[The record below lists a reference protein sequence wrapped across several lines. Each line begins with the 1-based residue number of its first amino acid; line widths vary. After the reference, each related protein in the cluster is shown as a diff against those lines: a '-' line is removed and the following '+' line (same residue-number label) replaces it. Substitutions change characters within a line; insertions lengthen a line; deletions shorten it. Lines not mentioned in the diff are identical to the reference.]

1 MAYPPHL
8 PPIAAKPSIPIKP
21 KDKLLPRITSFFFDK
36 PAFTAFLWL
45 TLFGFGL
52 LSYTT
57 LLRREG
63 FPTVA
68 IPVAIINGTFA
79 TPNPSDVDRQVAQPL
94 SAIARR
100 LPNVKTVQTQSAG
113 NFFSVAV
120 QYKDG
125 VDAHQATAKLHE
137 QVNASG
143 LLPAAAS
150 VNYNV
155 PYFGA
160 TGGDTKPIDIAIS
173 FYSKNPHESTTD
185 LLKKA
190 NAAAR
195 MLNTQHVAGVE
206 SFSVK
211 DPFRTLLGPNG
222 QQATIQ
228 QNFDRF
234 SYQDTRGT
242 TDVNSIII
250 AVAGAPKSDVIAL
263 DAAVRQ
269 AVSSVQRDLQFSG
282 YGASVSASFAP
293 AIKDNISEL
302 QRVLLEGLFI
312 VLIVGS
318 LIITIR
324 ASLITVLS
332 MTTVIALTLGVL
344 YVIGY
349 TLNVI
354 TLFALILGL
363 SLIVDDTIIM
373 VEAIDAARRR
383 QNDATA
389 IIKTAVTKVSRAMLA
404 ATITAS
410 LSFAPFLFVGG
421 ILGSFIRAI
430 PVTIITSLL
439 ISLFVALIFI
449 PLFARFSLLTRR
461 QLSSRRHNE
470 MASRLEST
478 IARGIARPML
488 WARHSRTRLWGLGLL
503 AVLIGTGFIVSAG
516 VLSKHVIFNI
526 FPETKDTNTLTLTLN
541 YPPGTTIG
549 QAQAVASR
557 ADALTARVLGSNLVQ
572 SSYYGQANA
581 QTATAQMEI
590 ISYTKRDVKAPQL
603 VAQLQRAFD
612 NDFPDAKTSVSQVS
626 TGPPAAAFAVQ
637 VAASNR
643 PAALKAA
650 NDISNYLSTAQ
661 LTRPS
666 GKTAHFTR
674 VNSPNA
680 DVYMSAN
687 GKPIVTVTAGFDG
700 NDTTTLVN
708 LSQKA
713 VKNKFDGARLQQY
726 GLPADAVSFNIGQ
739 ETENQDSFKTLALA
753 FPVLLLVI
761 YLVLAVEFRS
771 LLQPLLIFMAIPFSL
786 FGVVAGLYGT
796 NNPLSFFALL
806 GFFALI
812 GLSIKNTI
820 LLTDFANQA
829 RRSGAGAIDAAVAAL
844 EERFRPLIATS
855 LMAVL
860 SLVPL
865 ALTSPFWEGL
875 AVVLIFGL
883 LSSTF
888 LVLTVFPYLY
898 LGVELLRRNISPQA
912 FFSWLVPTAILVFLT
927 AKFVGPPLALAV
939 LLGCIVGAV
948 AFKPLK
954 ARRVRS

>member
-1 MAYPPHL
+1 MAYTPHFRPSTTKTAL
-8 PPIAAKPSIPIKP
+8 PIEP
-21 KDKLLPRITSFFFDK
+21 KDKLLPRITSFFFSK

-45 TLFGFGL
+45 TLFVFGI
-52 LSYTT
+52 LSYTV

-63 FPTVA
+63 FPAVD
-68 IPVAIINGTFA
+68 IPVAIINGTYA
-79 TPNPSDVDRQVAQPL
+79 TPDPSTVDQQVAKPI
-94 SAIARR
+94 SDIARH
-100 LPNVKTVQTQSAG
+100 LSNVKTVRTQSAG
-113 NFFSVAV
+113 DFFSVAV

-125 VDAHQATAKLHE
+125 VDAHRATAMLHQ
-137 QVNASG
+137 QVDAFG
-143 LLPAAAS
+143 GLPAGAS
-150 VNYNV
+150 LNYNV

-160 TGGDTKPIDIAIS
+160 TGGDTQPIDVAIS
-173 FYSKNPHESTTD
+173 FYSKDAHVSTAD
-185 LLKKA
+185 LLKQA
-190 NAAAR
+190 NAAAQA
-195 MLNTQHVAGVE
+195 LNQQHVAGVK

-211 DPFRTLLGPNG
+211 DPFKTLVGPNG
-222 QQATIQ
+222 QPATIQ

-234 SYQDTRGT
+234 SFRDTRGI
-242 TDVNSIII
+242 TDVNSVII
-250 AVAGAPKSDVIAL
+250 AVAGTPKNDVIAL

-269 AVSSVQRDLQFSG
+269 ALSRVRQDPQFSG
-282 YGASVSASFAP
+282 YGAQVSASFAP
-293 AIKDNISEL
+293 AIKDNIAEL

-318 LIITIR
+318 LIITVR

-344 YVIGY
+344 YFIGY

-383 QNDATA
+383 QSNATA
-389 IIKTAVTKVSRAMLA
+389 VVKTAVRKVSRAMLA

-421 ILGSFIRAI
+421 VLGSFIRAI
-430 PVTIITSLL
+430 PITIITSLL

-449 PLFARFSLLTRR
+449 PLFARFTLLTRH
-461 QLSSRRHNE
+461 QLSNRRHNE
-470 MASRLEST
+470 LASSLEST

-488 WARHSRTRLWGLGLL
+488 WARYSHTRLWGIGLL
-503 AVLIGTGFIVSAG
+503 AILIGLGFIVSAG
-516 VLSKHVIFNI
+516 VLSKQVVFNI
-526 FPETKDTNTLTLTLN
+526 FPETKDTNTLTVTLN
-541 YPPGTTIG
+541 YPNGTTIG
-549 QAQAVASR
+549 QAQTVATK
-557 ADALTARVLGSNLVQ
+557 AEALTARVLGNNLVR

-590 ISYTKRDVKAPQL
+590 ISYTKRNIKAPQL
-603 VAQLQRAFD
+603 VAKLQQAFD
-612 NDFPDAKTSVSQVS
+612 NNFSGAKASVAQVS
-626 TGPPAAAFAVQ
+626 VGPPAAGFKVQ
-637 VAASNR
+637 VSANDR
-643 PAALKAA
+643 LAALKAA
-650 NDISNYLSTAQ
+650 NDITDYLSTAQ

-666 GKTAHFTR
+666 GKVAHFTH
-674 VNSPNA
+674 VNPPNA
-680 DVYMSAN
+680 DVYTSAN

-708 LSQKA
+708 LGQTAIKQKFNSA
-713 VKNKFDGARLQQY
+713 KLRSYD
-726 GLPADAVSFNIGQ
+726 LPANAVSFDIGM
-739 ETENQDSFKTLALA
+739 ETENQDSFKTLAMA
-753 FPVLLLVI
+753 FPILLFVI
-761 YLVLAVEFRS
+761 YLVLAIEFRS

-786 FGVVAGLYGT
+786 FGVVAGLYAT
-796 NNPLSFFALL
+796 DNPISFFALL

-829 RRSGAGAIDAAVAAL
+829 RRTGAGAIDAAVAAL

-898 LGVELLRRNISPQA
+898 LGVELLRRNISPRA
-912 FFSWLVPTAILVFLT
+912 FISWLVPSVLLVFLA
-927 AKFVGPPLALAV
+927 AKFVGTPLALTV
-939 LLGCIVGAV
+939 LLICIIV
-948 AFKPLK
+948 AAALKPLK
-954 ARRVRS
+954 ALRARA

>member
-1 MAYPPHL
+1 MADTPHQ
-8 PPIAAKPSIPIKP
+8 PTTITKRPVPIEP
-21 KDKLLPRITSFFFDK
+21 KDKLLPRITTFFFSK

-45 TLFGFGL
+45 TLFVFGI

-63 FPTVA
+63 FPAVD
-68 IPVAIINGTFA
+68 IPVAIITGTYA
-79 TPNPSDVDRQVAQPL
+79 TSDPSDVDTQVAKPI
-94 SAIARR
+94 SDIARH

-113 NFFSVAV
+113 SFFSVAV

-125 VDAHQATAKLHE
+125 VDAQRATATLRE
-137 QVNASG
+137 QVAKFG
-143 LLPAAAS
+143 LLPAKAS
-150 VNYNV
+150 VNYSV

-173 FYSKNPHESTTD
+173 FYSKDPHTSTTD
-185 LLKKA
+185 LLKMA
-190 NAAAR
+190 NAAAQA
-195 MLNTQHVAGVE
+195 LNNQHVTGVKL
-206 SFSVK
+206 FSVK
-211 DPFRTLLGPNG
+211 DPFKSLIGPDG
-222 QQATIQ
+222 QRAIIQ

-234 SYQDTRGT
+234 SYRDTRGIEN
-242 TDVNSIII
+242 VNSVII
-250 AVAGAPKSDVIAL
+250 AVAGTPKNDVIAL

-269 AVSSVQRDLQFSG
+269 ALNSVRQDPQFSG
-282 YGASVSASFAP
+282 YGAQVSASFAP
-293 AIKDNISEL
+293 AIKDNIAEL

-344 YVIGY
+344 YSIGY

-383 QNDATA
+383 QSDPTT
-389 IIKTAVTKVSRAMLA
+389 IVKTAVRKVSRAMLA
-404 ATITAS
+404 ATVTAS

-421 ILGSFIRAI
+421 VLGSFIRAI
-430 PVTIITSLL
+430 PITIITSLL

-449 PLFARFSLLTRR
+449 PFFARFTLLTRR
-461 QLSSRRHNE
+461 QLRGRQHNVV
-470 MASRLEST
+470 ASRLEST

-488 WARHSRTRLWGLGLL
+488 WARYSRPRLWSLGLL
-503 AVLIGTGFIVSAG
+503 AVLVGLGFILSA
-516 VLSKHVIFNI
+516 VILSKQVVFNI
-526 FPETKDTNTLTLTLN
+526 FPETKDTNTLTVTLN
-541 YPPGTTIG
+541 YPNGTTIG
-549 QAQAVASR
+549 QAQAIAGK
-557 ADALTARVLGSNLVQ
+557 ADAVTARVLGTNLIQ

-581 QTATAQMEI
+581 QTASAQMDI

-603 VAQLQRAFD
+603 VAQLQHTFD
-612 NDFPDAKTSVSQVS
+612 NNFSGAKASVAQVS
-626 TGPPAAAFAVQ
+626 TGPPAAAFTVQ
-637 VAASNR
+637 VYANNR
-643 PAALKAA
+643 PAALKTA
-650 NDISNYLSTAQ
+650 NAIADYISTAQ

-666 GKTAHFTR
+666 GKLAHFTH
-674 VNSPNA
+674 VNPPNA
-680 DVYMSAN
+680 DIYTSAN

-708 LSQKA
+708 LGQTA
-713 VKNKFDGARLQQY
+713 VKHKFDSVKLRSY
-726 GLPADAVSFNIGQ
+726 GLPANAVSFDIGQ
-739 ETENQDSFKTLALA
+739 ESENQDSFKTLALA
-753 FPVLLLVI
+753 FPVLLFVI
-761 YLVLAVEFRS
+761 YLVLALEFRS

-786 FGVVAGLYGT
+786 FGVVAGLYIT
-796 NNPLSFFALL
+796 DNPISFFALL

-898 LGVELLRRNISPQA
+898 LGVELLRRNISPRA
-912 FFSWLVPTAILVFLT
+912 FIRWLGPTILLVLLA
-927 AKFVGPPLALAV
+927 AKIVGTPLALTV
-939 LLGCIVGAV
+939 LLFCILV
-948 AFKPLK
+948 ASARKPLK
-954 ARRVRS
+954 ARRARN